1 MTLTVHFS
9 SARRVQSVCNEII
22 SSHGAAVTE
31 LHTWEAS
38 RLMRSPR
45 PVPSEPDTRCSQ
57 RCLGSPAGATQGR
70 GQGEGTRAEPRE
82 RTPAGTG
89 TFPSALLARSPV
101 LSWPSVPKKHFE
113 IKTQRSSLSPRSS
126 CYRGEGKREEGGRR
140 PRKKSLCQVEPV
152 SLRGKMFWHSRG
164 LKSTE
169 RTWKCA
175 WMLQCNTNSLIYRV
189 RIACFSLCFSQL
201 TLILLLFFTTGIKWR
216 RWRKKDLHPSTWR
229 HSPRVGKALM
239 KV

>member
-1 MTLTVHFS
+1 
-9 SARRVQSVCNEII
+9 
-22 SSHGAAVTE
+22 
-31 LHTWEAS
+31 
-38 RLMRSPR
+38 MRSQQAHALPPSR
-45 PVPSEPDTRCSQ
+45 PVRARHQMFAALLGKSCWRHSGQ
-57 RCLGSPAGATQGR
+57 RA
-70 GQGEGTRAEPRE
+70 GEGTRAEPRE

-101 LSWPSVPKKHFE
+101 LPRPSVPKKHFE

-175 WMLQCNTNSLIYRV
+175 CNAIRT
-189 RIACFSLCFSQL
+189 ACYIESE
-201 TLILLLFFTTGIKWR
+201 
-216 RWRKKDLHPSTWR
+216 
-229 HSPRVGKALM
+229 
-239 KV
+239 